1 MDKTEVANR
10 IKTLREARKL
20 TQNALAYQAG
30 VSPTYIY
37 QLERGEKSPT
47 IEYLDH
53 ICWGLG
59 ITIEEFFCAKDKS
72 GDNARDKLSN
82 LTAEQKK
89 LLNDF
94 LNSL

>member
-1 MDKTEVANR
+1 MEAKDVGKR
-10 IKTLREARKL
+10 IKTLREKKHL
-20 TQNALAYQAG
+20 SKNALANNAG

-37 QLERGEKSPT
+37 QLEEGLKSPT

-59 ITIEEFFCAKDKS
+59 ISLNDFFTDDEIPKNNDS
-72 GDNARDKLSN
+72 ISKLSE
-82 LTAEQKK
+82 TQKK

>member
-1 MDKTEVANR
+1 MNMKEVGER
-10 IKTLREARKL
+10 IKTLREQKFMNRN
-20 TQNALAYQAG
+20 QLANSAG

-47 IEYLDH
+47 VEYLNH

-59 ITIEEFFCAKDKS
+59 VSIPEFFATGNEPTAKI
-72 GDNARDKLSN
+72 DKLSS
-82 LTAEQKK
+82 LSPEQKR
-89 LLNDF
+89 LLNEF

>member
-1 MDKTEVANR
+1 MEAKDVGKR
-10 IKTLREARKL
+10 IKLLREKKNL
-20 TQNALAYQAG
+20 TKNALANNAG

-37 QLERGEKSPT
+37 QLEEGLKSPT

-59 ITIEEFFCAKDKS
+59 ISLNEFFAEDETSIKEDKI
-72 GDNARDKLSN
+72 AKLSD
-82 LTAEQKK
+82 TQKQ